1 MKVKHKN
8 TKQFYSDHLWLFC
21 WSSILFHF
29 AEFMNNL
36 IQIRISQDF
45 MSKSK
50 IRSEKMSICDYW
62 KKKKKKDE
70 IIYHRK

>member
-1 MKVKHKN
+1 
-8 TKQFYSDHLWLFC
+8 
-21 WSSILFHF
+21 
-29 AEFMNNL
+29 MNNL